1 MKKIVGYYRSSTTEQ
16 HYSIEVQRNQ
26 MREYVQRNNFELV
39 AEYHEHHSGKDKS
52 RAQLAKA
59 IEQCIEQK
67 CTLGFSKL
75 DRLSRQNSH
84 LWQIRDSGLDL
95 ICLDTPELN
104 TLTFGIFASLA
115 QHERELISTRT
126 SSALQVIRQYKK
138 LGNPNGWSKNK
149 EKALL
154 TRRAKRL
161 EWLESNDVKKA
172 KNILHLLSSNGNKSL
187 SEIARNLNLHG
198 IKTQRGGMWQPN
210 LVKRLLIDNG
220 YPNLNS

>member
-1 MKKIVGYYRSSTTEQ
+1 MKRIVGYYRSSTAEQ

-26 MREYVQRNNFELV
+26 MHEYVRRNNYELI

-52 RAQLAKA
+52 RVQLAKA
-59 IEQCIEQK
+59 IEHCIEK
-67 CTLGFSKL
+67 NCTLGFSKL

-84 LWQIRDSGLDL
+84 LWQIKDSGLDL

-115 QHERELISTRT
+115 QHERELISNRT
-126 SSALQVIRQYKK
+126 SAALQVIRQYKK

-149 EKALL
+149 ERALL
-154 TRRAKRL
+154 VRKANRM
-161 EWLESNDVKKA
+161 EWLESNDVMKA
-172 KNILHLLSSNGNKSL
+172 KNIINLLLNNGSNSL

-198 IKTQRGGMWQPN
+198 INTQRGGKWNPN
-210 LVKRLLIDNG
+210 QVKLLIAQ
-220 YPNLNS
+220 L

>member
-1 MKKIVGYYRSSTTEQ
+1 MKRIIGYYRSSTAEQ

-26 MREYVQRNNFELV
+26 MREYVNRNNFELV

-59 IEQCIEQK
+59 IEHCIEHK

-75 DRLSRQNSH
+75 CRLSRQNSH
-84 LWQIRDSGLDL
+84 LWQIKDSGLDL

-115 QHERELISTRT
+115 QHERELISNRT
-126 SSALQVIRQYKK
+126 SSALQVVRQYKK

-154 TRRAKRL
+154 ARRAKRI
-161 EWLESNDVKKA
+161 EWLESNEVKKA
-172 KNILHLLSSNGNKSL
+172 KNIIYLLSINGNKSL

-198 IKTQRGGMWQPN
+198 IKTQRGGRWNPN
-210 LVKRLLIDNG
+210 QVKLLVD
-220 YPNLNS
+220 

>member
-39 AEYHEHHSGKDKS
+39 EEYHEHHSGKDKS
-52 RAQLAKA
+52 RVQLAKA
-59 IEQCIEQK
+59 IEHCIEQN

-75 DRLSRQNSH
+75 DRLSRQASH
-84 LWQIRDSGLDL
+84 LYQIRDSGLDL
-95 ICLDTPELN
+95 ICLDMPELN
-104 TLTFGIFASLA
+104 TLTFGIFATIA
-115 QHERELISTRT
+115 QHERELISHRT
-126 SSALQVIRQYKK
+126 SAALQVIRQYKK

-154 TRRAKRL
+154 GRKTKRL
-161 EWLESNDVKKA
+161 EWLESNDVTKA
-172 KNILHLLSSNGNKSL
+172 KNLIHLLSSNGNKSL

-198 IKTQRGGMWQPN
+198 IKTQRGGIWHPN
-210 LVKRLLIDNG
+210 QVKILIN
-220 YPNLNS
+220 

>member
-1 MKKIVGYYRSSTTEQ
+1 MKKIIGYYRSSTSEQ

-26 MREYVQRNNFELV
+26 MREYVQKNNCELV

-52 RAQLAKA
+52 RVQLAKA
-59 IEQCIEQK
+59 IEHCIAQN

-84 LWQIRDSGLDL
+84 LWQIKESGLDL

-104 TLTFGIFASLA
+104 TFTYGIYAILA
-115 QHERELISTRT
+115 QVERELIASRT
-126 SSALQVIRQYKK
+126 SSALQIVRQYKK
-138 LGNPNGWSKNK
+138 LGNPSGWSKNK

-154 TRRAKRL
+154 GRKSKRL

-172 KNILHLLSSNGNKSL
+172 KNIIDLLSNNGHKSL

-198 IKTQRGGMWQPN
+198 IKTQRGGKWNPN
-210 LVKRLLIDNG
+210 QVKLLVTQA
-220 YPNLNS
+220 